1 MADPVFARHET
12 FHPRYGWLR
21 KGYEAA
27 RDDPEIF
34 LRKDAHI
41 SLGVGKN
48 MARSIRYWCHAFK
61 LLKEEPES
69 TSRSKATC
77 TTPIGEL
84 LLGPGGLDP
93 YLESLA
99 SLWYLHWQ
107 LLREPCL
114 ATAWHYLFF
123 GYARPDFAADELVSA
138 LTEHV
143 KREHPGARAATSS
156 LRKDV
161 SCIIRMY
168 ARVPSGGAVNEETIQ
183 CPFAE
188 LGLVRPSADKR
199 RYKFLSG
206 RKRGLSDHL
215 ITATALEF
223 AASRQGHNVRTVA
236 LGKLLRDPGSPGMS
250 FRLLETDLYG
260 ALERVVQ
267 EGGSSLSLADAGG
280 VVQLAF
286 DAPPG
291 ELATEFIRRHYDRPS
306 WGQKTA

>member
-1 MADPVFARHET
+1 MADPAFARHET

-21 KGYEAA
+21 KGFIEA
-27 RDDPEIF
+27 RKDPHIF

-61 LLKEEPES
+61 LLAEDPES
-69 TSRSKATC
+69 GSRRKASRTTSV
-77 TTPIGEL
+77 GEL
-84 LLGPGGLDP
+84 FLGPNGLDP
-93 YLESLA
+93 YLESPT

-114 ATAWHYLFF
+114 ATAWRYLFF
-123 GYARPDFAADELVSA
+123 GYAKPDFTVDELVSA

-143 KREHPGARAATSS
+143 RREHPGARAAASS
-156 LRKDV
+156 LRKDA

-168 ARVPSGGAVNEETIQ
+168 AMVPSRGAVSEETIQ

-188 LGLVRPSADKR
+188 LGLVRPSADQR
-199 RYKFLSG
+199 RSRFLSG

-223 AASRQGHNVRTVA
+223 AAAHQGHNVRTVA
-236 LGKLLRDPGSPGMS
+236 LGRLLRDPGSPGMA
-250 FRLLETDLYG
+250 FRLLEADLYG
-260 ALERVVQ
+260 AFERVVQ
-267 EGGSSLSLADAGG
+267 EEGGGLSLADAGG
-280 VVQLAF
+280 VVHLAF
-286 DAPPG
+286 DAPPR
-291 ELATEFIRRHYDRPS
+291 ELATEFIRRDYDRYS
-306 WGQKTA
+306 WRRKTA